1 VTLEVRNVDVVFD
14 GVIQVLRSANLEVR
28 DGQIVAL
35 LGSNG
40 AGKTTTLKAISGLLE
55 VEHGRVTSG
64 EIMYDGSDI
73 THRPPSDVV
82 GSGIVQVLEGRRVL
96 GHLTVEQNLLVGAHL
111 RGDRQA
117 VAEDLERM
125 YGYFPKLRELRP
137 HTAGYLSGGEMQMLM
152 LGRALM
158 ARPRYLLLD
167 EPSMGLAP
175 ALVQEMFRII
185 RRINEHEQVS
195 ILLVEQNALGAL
207 GVCDYGY
214 VMENGRI
221 VLHGSREKLQSNEDI
236 REFYLGMSV
245 AEERRSFREVKHYK
259 RRKRWLG

>member
-1 VTLEVRNVDVVFD
+1 MTLEVRNADVVFD

-64 EIMYDGSDI
+64 EILYDGRDI
-73 THRPPSDVV
+73 THSPPSDLVAE
-82 GSGIVQVLEGRRVL
+82 GIVQVLEGRRVL
-96 GHLTVEQNLLVGAHL
+96 GHLTVEQNLRIGAHM
-111 RGDRQA
+111 RADRQA
-117 VAEDLERM
+117 VEDDLERM
-125 YGYFPKLRELRP
+125 YGYFPKLRELRSN
-137 HTAGYLSGGEMQMLM
+137 TAGYLSGGEMQMLM

-167 EPSMGLAP
+167 EPSMGLSP

-185 RRINEHEQVS
+185 QMINQQEEVS

-221 VLHGSREKLQSNEDI
+221 VLHGSRDKLQRNEDI

-245 AEERRSFREVKHYK
+245 AEERRSFRDVKHYK